1 VGKRFSFLLVLL
13 LVAGLATMVYFLI
26 QGRKDLLSD
35 PYKAVPSDACFIIE
49 TVDLQSFINSVTSGS
64 GIMGEMGKIK
74 DLDRFNSKVKILADQ
89 VNNTGYQ
96 KIMNSNSAVI
106 SFHISPEGKVQP
118 LLSIAV
124 LSNARVNNLK
134 EILRSSG
141 IKTLEDLTM
150 GGIRLIGI
158 PYSIDNNRD
167 TVYISLNSG
176 LLVCSTSSGLM
187 KASISHMAG
196 ANDIR
201 RLPGFSKVMQASG
214 KNEDKIFIIFS
225 NLIPLLKKGLT
236 EDYFSTRN
244 VAKLTEYAVADIY
257 FNQNGLV
264 LSGYTEST
272 DSTQILYKYKSGTAS
287 AFETY
292 KILPSTTM
300 LFESVI
306 PLAGKSSIVPPQPLR
321 TATVELAQKLKEYM
335 GDEITRAYI
344 DLKDGSGNTGSV
356 IIYELTNRVYA
367 EKIFLDYFGQKEN
380 KGTISYFNPDDQI
393 NIPVYQTVFK
403 GLVSLLAPGF
413 SIDFDDSY
421 FTFYDNYLITG
432 NSDIA
437 LSKVLYDNLLK
448 KTLANDLIYREFE
461 STLPSVSGY
470 FFYCVPS
477 QIIEYLSS
485 FLSEDVISFMKS
497 GKSSI
502 SKIQAAG
509 YQFTPSNNMIYNSF
523 SVLFKEEPREEST
536 TEWETLLDSIAA
548 IKPFFFTNHTTGAKE
563 IFIQDLKNNAYLI
576 NAAGRILW
584 KVPLRERITGSV
596 FMIDYYRNGK
606 YQLLFSGE
614 NYLHLLDRNGNYVE
628 RYPVKLRSPA
638 TNSVALFDYDNNNN
652 YRLLIAGQD
661 KMIYTYDKSGNIV
674 KGWKPFR
681 TNGTVSSEISWFRV
695 SGKDYIVIADE
706 TSLYFLDRQGNPR
719 LTLKEPVTKAAG
731 SSLRLTPGSTPSVVC
746 SAPDGT
752 IQHIYF
758 DGSVRKFNKKAF
770 SVDHSFDFF
779 DVNGDGFGEYIF
791 IDKGMLYLYDHNRSE
806 LFSRKFGSSKLGG
819 PINFI
824 FSSADRKIGV
834 IDIEKKQIYLI
845 DDKGNIMKGFPLRGA
860 SMFSIGRLNEKNEWH
875 LIVGGTDKF
884 MYNYR
889 LDTQ

>member
-1 VGKRFSFLLVLL
+1 MGKRFSFLLVLL

-150 GGIRLIGI
+150 GGTRLIGI
-158 PYSIDNNRD
+158 PYSIDNNKD

-214 KNEDKIFIIFS
+214 KNDDKIFIIFS

-244 VAKLTEYAVADIY
+244 IAKLTEYAVADIY

-752 IQHIYF
+752 VQHIYF

>member
-752 IQHIYF
+752 VQHIYF

>member
-1 VGKRFSFLLVLL
+1 MGKRFSFLLVLL

-150 GGIRLIGI
+150 GGTRLIGI
-158 PYSIDNNRD
+158 PYSIDNNKD

-214 KNEDKIFIIFS
+214 KNDDKIFIIFS

-244 VAKLTEYAVADIY
+244 IAKLTEYAVADIY

-287 AFETY
+287 AFDTY

-752 IQHIYF
+752 VQHIYF

>member
-1 VGKRFSFLLVLL
+1 MGKRFSFLLVLL

-306 PLAGKSSIVPPQPLR
+306 PLAGKSSIVPSQPLR

>member
-1 VGKRFSFLLVLL
+1 
-13 LVAGLATMVYFLI
+13 
-26 QGRKDLLSD
+26 
-35 PYKAVPSDACFIIE
+35 
-49 TVDLQSFINSVTSGS
+49 
-64 GIMGEMGKIK
+64 
-74 DLDRFNSKVKILADQ
+74 
-89 VNNTGYQ
+89 
-96 KIMNSNSAVI
+96 
-106 SFHISPEGKVQP
+106 
-118 LLSIAV
+118 
-124 LSNARVNNLK
+124 
-134 EILRSSG
+134 
-141 IKTLEDLTM
+141 
-150 GGIRLIGI
+150 
-158 PYSIDNNRD
+158 
-167 TVYISLNSG
+167 
-176 LLVCSTSSGLM
+176 
-187 KASISHMAG
+187 
-196 ANDIR
+196 
-201 RLPGFSKVMQASG
+201 
-214 KNEDKIFIIFS
+214 
-225 NLIPLLKKGLT
+225 
-236 EDYFSTRN
+236 
-244 VAKLTEYAVADIY
+244 
-257 FNQNGLV
+257 
-264 LSGYTEST
+264 
-272 DSTQILYKYKSGTAS
+272 
-287 AFETY
+287 
-292 KILPSTTM
+292 
-300 LFESVI
+300 
-306 PLAGKSSIVPPQPLR
+306 
-321 TATVELAQKLKEYM
+321 
-335 GDEITRAYI
+335 
-344 DLKDGSGNTGSV
+344 
-356 IIYELTNRVYA
+356 
-367 EKIFLDYFGQKEN
+367 
-380 KGTISYFNPDDQI
+380 
-393 NIPVYQTVFK
+393 
-403 GLVSLLAPGF
+403 
-413 SIDFDDSY
+413 
-421 FTFYDNYLITG
+421 
-432 NSDIA
+432 
-437 LSKVLYDNLLK
+437 
-448 KTLANDLIYREFE
+448 
-461 STLPSVSGY
+461 LPSVSGY

-638 TNSVALFDYDNNNN
+638 TNSVELFDYDNNNN

-752 IQHIYF
+752 VQHIYF

>member
-1 VGKRFSFLLVLL
+1 MGKRFSFLLVLL

-150 GGIRLIGI
+150 GGTRLIGI
-158 PYSIDNNRD
+158 PYSIDNNKD

-214 KNEDKIFIIFS
+214 KNDDKIFIIFS

-244 VAKLTEYAVADIY
+244 IAKLTEYAVADIY

-321 TATVELAQKLKEYM
+321 TATVELAQKLREYM

-752 IQHIYF
+752 VQHIYF

>member
-150 GGIRLIGI
+150 GGTRLIGI
-158 PYSIDNNRD
+158 PYSIDNNKD

-214 KNEDKIFIIFS
+214 KNDDKIFIIFS

-244 VAKLTEYAVADIY
+244 IAKLTEYAVADIY

-752 IQHIYF
+752 VQHIYF

>member
-1 VGKRFSFLLVLL
+1 MGKRFSFLLVLL

-306 PLAGKSSIVPPQPLR
+306 PLAGKSSIVPSQPLR

-752 IQHIYF
+752 VQHIYF

>member
-1 VGKRFSFLLVLL
+1 MGKRFSFLLVLL

-306 PLAGKSSIVPPQPLR
+306 PLAGKSSIVPSQPLR
-321 TATVELAQKLKEYM
+321 TATVELAQKLREYM

-752 IQHIYF
+752 VQHIYF

>member
-1 VGKRFSFLLVLL
+1 MGKRFSFLLVLL

-201 RLPGFSKVMQASG
+201 RLAGFSKVMQASG
-214 KNEDKIFIIFS
+214 KNDDKIFIIFS

-306 PLAGKSSIVPPQPLR
+306 PLAGKSSIVPSQPLR
-321 TATVELAQKLKEYM
+321 TATVELAQKLREYM

-752 IQHIYF
+752 VQHIYF

>member
-1 VGKRFSFLLVLL
+1 MGKRFSFLLVLL

-150 GGIRLIGI
+150 GGTRLIGI
-158 PYSIDNNRD
+158 PYSIDNNKD

-244 VAKLTEYAVADIY
+244 IAKLTEYAVADIY

-321 TATVELAQKLKEYM
+321 TATVELAQKLREYM

-752 IQHIYF
+752 VQHIYF